1 MPKSQR
7 IMVTLSPA
15 LLEKLEEIR
24 QVYGWSKSQTIS
36 TALAHYHPPYV
47 KTGKES
53 QDEQSID

>member
-24 QVYGWSKSQTIS
+24 KVYGWSKSQTIS

-47 KTGKES
+47 KLGKES
-53 QDEQSID
+53 QDEQSIN